1 MHKIR
6 KQHKHEMYALI
17 RKWESS
23 GQSQSKFIEQCEIS
37 KSTFG
42 YWRKRYLGEQ
52 QESRP
57 NSGRLI
63 PIQVSSEIISSA
75 RESESIEII
84 YPNGVRLLCPIR
96 MDLASI
102 KGLIV

>member
-1 MHKIR
+1 MHKNR
-6 KQHKHEMYALI
+6 KQRKDQMYALI

-23 GQSQSKFIEQCEIS
+23 VQAQSKFIDQFGIS

-52 QESRP
+52 QASKP

-63 PIQVSSEIISSA
+63 PIKVSSDLSLSN

-102 KGLIV
+102 KSLIV